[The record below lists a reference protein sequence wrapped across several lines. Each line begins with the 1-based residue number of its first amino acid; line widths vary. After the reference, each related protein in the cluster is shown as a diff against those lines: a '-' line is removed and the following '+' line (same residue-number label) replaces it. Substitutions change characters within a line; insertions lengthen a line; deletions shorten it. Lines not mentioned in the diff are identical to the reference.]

1 MSRRPEVVS
10 SGLLREW
17 QLPGDGGD
25 KESNGRV
32 LVVGGNVRMPGG
44 VVLAA
49 EAALR
54 AGAGKLQIAT
64 VEPLAVPM
72 GMAIPE
78 AYVAGLAADDD
89 GNLAPGTADEIVEL
103 AEGCAAVLLGPG
115 IMSPDAAV
123 ALLERVVPRLDVPV
137 VIDALGMAYL
147 TEHADGVKHLDG
159 RVILSPNAAELA
171 QTLDEDEDAVSED
184 PLGAALRL
192 SRRAGAVVVSG
203 ASTTYVTTPGTR
215 ATADMWA
222 VQTGGQGMAVSGSGD
237 VKAGMLVGLLG
248 RGAEPAQA
256 GVWGAYVHGRAG
268 ERLVAVHGRRGF
280 LARELLAEIPRAL
293 AELEG

>member
-1 MSRRPEVVS
+1 MSRQPEVVS
-10 SGLLREW
+10 SGLLRDWE
-17 QLPGDGGD
+17 LPGHGGD

-123 ALLERVVPRLDVPV
+123 ALLERVVPRLDVSV

-159 RVILSPNAAELA
+159 RVILSPNAGELA

-203 ASTTYVTTPGTR
+203 ASTTYVTTPGTL
-215 ATADMWA
+215 ATADLWA
-222 VQTGGQGMAVSGSGD
+222 VQTGGEGMAVSGSGD
-237 VKAGMLVGLLG
+237 VKAGVLVGLLG

>member
-1 MSRRPEVVS
+1 MSRQPEVVS
-10 SGLLREW
+10 SGLLRGWE
-17 QLPGDGGD
+17 LPGHGGD

-123 ALLERVVPRLDVPV
+123 ALLERVVPRLDVSV

-159 RVILSPNAAELA
+159 RVILSPNAGELA

-215 ATADMWA
+215 ATADLWA

-293 AELEG
+293 AELDG

>member
-1 MSRRPEVVS
+1 MSRQPEVVS
-10 SGLLREW
+10 SGLLRGWE
-17 QLPGDGGD
+17 LPGHGGD

-123 ALLERVVPRLDVPV
+123 ALLERVVPRLDVSV

-159 RVILSPNAAELA
+159 RVILSPNAGELA

-215 ATADMWA
+215 ATADLWA
-222 VQTGGQGMAVSGSGD
+222 VQTGGQGMAVSVSGD

-293 AELEG
+293 AELDG

>member
-1 MSRRPEVVS
+1 VSRQPEVVS
-10 SGLLREW
+10 SGLLRGWE
-17 QLPGDGGD
+17 LPGHGGD

-123 ALLERVVPRLDVPV
+123 ALLERVVPRLDVSV

-159 RVILSPNAAELA
+159 RVILSPNAGELA

-215 ATADMWA
+215 ATADLWA

-293 AELEG
+293 AELDG

>member
-159 RVILSPNAAELA
+159 RVILSPNAGELA

-215 ATADMWA
+215 ATADLWA

>member
-123 ALLERVVPRLDVPV
+123 ALLERVVPRLDVSV

-159 RVILSPNAAELA
+159 RVILSPNAGELA

-215 ATADMWA
+215 ATADLWA
-222 VQTGGQGMAVSGSGD
+222 VQTGGEGMAVSGSGD
-237 VKAGMLVGLLG
+237 VKAGVLVGLLG

-293 AELEG
+293 AELDG

>member
-89 GNLAPGTADEIVEL
+89 GNLAPGSADEIVEL

-123 ALLERVVPRLDVPV
+123 ALLERVVPRLDVSV

-159 RVILSPNAAELA
+159 RVILSPNAGELA

-215 ATADMWA
+215 ATADLWA
-222 VQTGGQGMAVSGSGD
+222 VQTGGEGMAVSGSGD
-237 VKAGMLVGLLG
+237 VKAGVLVGLLG

>member
-123 ALLERVVPRLDVPV
+123 ALLERVVPRLDVSV

-159 RVILSPNAAELA
+159 RVILSPNAGELA

-215 ATADMWA
+215 ATADLWA

>member
-1 MSRRPEVVS
+1 MSRQPEVVS
-10 SGLLREW
+10 SGLLRDWE
-17 QLPGDGGD
+17 LPGHGGD

-72 GMAIPE
+72 AMAIPE
-78 AYVAGLAADDD
+78 AYVAGLPADDE
-89 GNLAPGTADEIVEL
+89 GNLAPEAADEIVDL
-103 AEGCAAVLLGPG
+103 AQGCAAVLLGPG
-115 IMSPDAAV
+115 IMSPEASV
-123 ALLERVVPRLDVPV
+123 ALLEQVVPRLDVPV

-147 TEHADGVKHLDG
+147 TEHQDGVQHLDG
-159 RVILSPNAAELA
+159 RVILSPNTSELA
-171 QTLDEDEDAVSED
+171 HTLGEDDDAVSQD
-184 PLGAALRL
+184 PIGASLRL
-192 SRRAGAVVVSG
+192 ARRAGAVVVSG

-215 ATADMWA
+215 ATADLWA
-222 VQTGGQGMAVSGSGD
+222 VQTGGEGMAVSGSGD
-237 VKAGMLVGLLG
+237 VKAGVLVGLLG

-293 AELEG
+293 AELDG